1 MAGIFGKTVNSN
13 GVPVLVDSTGKLGV
27 MLSSARYKRDIR
39 DMGGASANLMKL
51 RPVSFR
57 YKNDP
62 SGTLQYGL
70 VAEEVARVYPELVA
84 YDHDGKPLTVRY
96 QELNAMLLN
105 EVQKQARD
113 NKELSQENRELRAED
128 RELRSEDRELRSQVA
143 QIREAQARE
152 HAAQQREIDALKQKD
167 VSINALSERLAMLE
181 QQVRTATPQ
190 GLSSLASK

>member
-1 MAGIFGKTVNSN
+1 VQTATFMAGIFGRTVNANSM
-13 GVPVLVDSTGKLGV
+13 PVLVDSTGKLGIMV
-27 MLSSARYKRDIR
+27 SSARYKRDIHDIGR
-39 DMGGASANLMKL
+39 TSANLMKL

-84 YDHDGKPLTVRY
+84 YDHDGEPLTVRY

-105 EVQKQARD
+105 ELQKQARD
-113 NKELSQENRELRAED
+113 NKELSQENRELR
-128 RELRSEDRELRSQVA
+128 SEVA
-143 QIREAQARE
+143 QVREAQARE

-167 VSINALSERLAMLE
+167 ASISTLSERLAALE
-181 QQVRTATPQ
+181 QQGRTAN
-190 GLSSLASK
+190 SARFDSLARK